1 MVDSDFMGTG
11 NGTMTLNMCDLCE
24 CCTGRCDGDQSV
36 KVVECVTKR
45 CFELVAKD
53 RQDIKLQLSVVMVT
67 DTSGSNT
74 QEFQLA
80 LCREATVP

>member
-1 MVDSDFMGTG
+1 
-11 NGTMTLNMCDLCE
+11 MCDKE
-24 CCTGRCDGDQSV
+24 
-36 KVVECVTKR
+36 R

-53 RQDIKLQLSVVMVT
+53 RQDIKLQLGVVMVT